1 MKNYWTCKYQ
11 IWQQFHH
18 QILSSCHSKR
28 PEVFQFLNSFF
39 ASSTLWAT
47 SCYLSSICVS
57 LMGKKKKK
65 KDTLC
70 ICQVYNSTY
79 NTELQMQVLGFIPCV
94 GALSYCYINVIIIY
108 FYIPALYTLH
118 KNRAP
123 SKNSKISVI
132 HFKSYEAQKFSI
144 SIFCIINVII
154 CHHFLWRN
162 IQV

>member
-1 MKNYWTCKYQ
+1 MAAV
-11 IWQQFHH
+11 
-18 QILSSCHSKR
+18 SSS
-28 PEVFQFLNSFF
+28 NSFKLPQQETRGISILKF
-39 ASSTLWAT
+39 FL
-47 SCYLSSICVS
+47 CFLYLMSYFLLPIKHLCFSDG
-57 LMGKKKKK
+57 GKRKK

-123 SKNSKISVI
+123 SKNFKISVI